1 MNLTMTVSN
10 DENASESVAENPYSA
25 PTMSDAAGSDVTG
38 LSSDLT
44 VVLRVRCS
52 MDYHMKAFARY
63 RQQLRQP
70 KQRLSTNFAFAVFF
84 FVLLVVSLPLK
95 NSAVSAVLFVLA
107 VYAAFYARIA
117 RRNTRKAVAAS
128 PYLDS
133 ELQFN
138 VSDETFRVRTELI
151 DHTTSWK
158 VFQRLTSFD
167 DGVLIAQD
175 VRTLHWL
182 PFDAIV
188 NGVPPKLL
196 VSMLAERVAI
206 HDDRRTQPAAH

>member
-25 PTMSDAAGSDVTG
+25 PMMSESAESDVTG

-44 VVLRVRCS
+44 AVLRVRCS
-52 MDYHMKAFARY
+52 MAYYMKAFERS

-70 KQRLSTNFAFAVFF
+70 KQRLSNNFVFAVFF
-84 FVLLVVSLPLK
+84 FVLLVMSLPLK
-95 NSAVSAVLFVLA
+95 NSVVSAVLFVLA
-107 VYAAFYARIA
+107 VYAAFYPWIA

-128 PYLDS
+128 PHLDS
-133 ELQFN
+133 ELKFTVTDQ
-138 VSDETFRVRTELI
+138 TLRATTELT

-158 VFQRLTSFD
+158 AFQKLTSFD

-188 NGVPPKLL
+188 NDVPPTLL
-196 VSMLAERVAI
+196 VSMLAERIAV
-206 HDDRRTQPAAH
+206 HDDRRTEPAA